1 VTTTTTKDV
10 KATWRDTEDE
20 SRVPTDMPKAAE
32 AVVIAGKSQEDD
44 TVAGAEVA
52 GPEAAGPRA
61 GPGAGPGPQLV
72 AEGLGPTRRRPGA
85 EEGIVEDNPTVPPI
99 EDGTGTQTTG
109 ITYENSLG
117 E

>member
-1 VTTTTTKDV
+1 ML
-10 KATWRDTEDE
+10 KA
-20 SRVPTDMPKAAE
+20 KE
-32 AVVIAGKSQEDD
+32 AVVIAGKSQEND

-99 EDGTGTQTTG
+99 EDGTEAQTDRMSS
-109 ITYENSLG
+109 ENSLG
-117 E
+117 D

>member
-1 VTTTTTKDV
+1 
-10 KATWRDTEDE
+10 
-20 SRVPTDMPKAAE
+20 MPKAEE

-44 TVAGAEVA
+44 TVAGTKVA

-72 AEGLGPTRRRPGA
+72 AKGRGPTRRRPGA
-85 EEGIVEDNPTVPPI
+85 EEGIVKDNPTVPPI
-99 EDGTGTQTTG
+99 EDGTEAQKDRMSS
-109 ITYENSLG
+109 ENSLG